1 LKKNF
6 FENMN
11 LKNNFFI
18 IVLISLSGVP
28 ASQVTVSAPSDR
40 NLGKWKEAGA
50 KTTHQNG
57 MVIENSRVV
66 ILALKP
72 QQFQGPWQGASRPDG
87 NLFIS
92 VMAGMSTKSVETIL
106 EARCSK
112 IQPAVVR
119 TMPNTPIMV
128 GQGATVL
135 CPGQFASDWDL
146 KISKLIFGG
155 EYSILN

>member
-1 LKKNF
+1 
-6 FENMN
+6 MT
-11 LKNNFFI
+11 
-18 IVLISLSGVP
+18 SGVP

-40 NLGKWKEAGA
+40 NLGKWMEAGA

-57 MVIENSRVV
+57 VVIENSRVV

-72 QQFQGPWQGASRPDG
+72 QQFQGPWQGASRRDG

-92 VMAGMSTKSVETIL
+92 VMAGMSTESVESIL
-106 EARCSK
+106 GARCSSL
-112 IQPAVVR
+112 QPAVVR

-135 CPGQFASDWDL
+135 CPGKFASDWDV
-146 KISKLIFGG
+146 KITKLIFGG
-155 EYSILN
+155 ETSIFFNKRLNIDNYF